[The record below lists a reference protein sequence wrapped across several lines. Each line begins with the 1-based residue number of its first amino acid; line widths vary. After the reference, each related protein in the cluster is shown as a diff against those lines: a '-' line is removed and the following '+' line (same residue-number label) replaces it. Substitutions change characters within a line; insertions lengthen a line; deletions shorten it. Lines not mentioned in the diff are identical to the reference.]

1 MTQASDVEY
10 RVNQPIS
17 VEQFTALLSET
28 SLGPR
33 RPLDDEARLGRMLSH
48 ANLTVTAWQG
58 EKLVGVARSLT
69 DFTFCCYLSDLAV
82 SEQVQKG
89 GIGKALIAETC
100 RQLDPVCRLILLAAP
115 LAEGYYPKI
124 GLEQHQSAWTI
135 KADAFLREDSGS

>member
-1 MTQASDVEY
+1 MENGTDIVY
-10 RVNQPIS
+10 RVNYPIS
-17 VEQFTALLSET
+17 AQQFIELLSQT
-28 SLGPR
+28 SLGER
-33 RPLDDEARLGRMLSH
+33 RPLADVDRIAQMLKH

-58 EKLVGVARSLT
+58 ETLVGVARSLT

-100 RQLDPVCRLILLAAP
+100 RQLDATCRLILLAAP

-124 GLEQHQSAWTI
+124 GLEQHHSAWTI
-135 KADAFLREDSGS
+135 RAGEFPG